1 MDRNIYVGAWRADCV
16 SRTGVAELL
25 DAEPRDD
32 VGVDL
37 IVAEMRDD
45 GLECGVEASTVA
57 DTGLVDIWIGG
68 LRLVENLSEDVGLCI
83 R

>member
-1 MDRNIYVGAWRADCV
+1 
-16 SRTGVAELL
+16 
-25 DAEPRDD
+25 
-32 VGVDL
+32 
-37 IVAEMRDD
+37 MRDD

-57 DTGLVDIWIGG
+57 DTGLVDIWIGE